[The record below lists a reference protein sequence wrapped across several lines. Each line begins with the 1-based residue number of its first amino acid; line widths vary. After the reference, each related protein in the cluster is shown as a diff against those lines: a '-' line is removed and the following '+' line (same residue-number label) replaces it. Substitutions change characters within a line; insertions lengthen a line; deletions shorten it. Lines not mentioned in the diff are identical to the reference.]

1 MKRGYIYILAII
13 ALLMNPLNVSADKKE
28 KQERINVALSSVYK
42 GDTIPSFE
50 LYEVTIYGRKT
61 FTNVRKQ
68 RKYDKLIHNVV
79 RTYPLAKEVK
89 AILVETYL
97 YLQTLPTDEA
107 KQKHIDQVEK
117 GVWDQYLPEMK
128 KLTLSQGKLLI
139 KLIDREC
146 NQTGFELIN
155 AFMGGFKA
163 NFYQV
168 FASLFGAT
176 LKKEY
181 DPQSSEEDAAIEEII
196 YLIDNDLL

>member
-1 MKRGYIYILAII
+1 MKRVYILLIV
-13 ALLMNPLNVSADKKE
+13 ALLVVPQMVSAEKSKQDK
-28 KQERINVALSSVYK
+28 INVALSTVYK
-42 GDTIPSFE
+42 GDTIPSFD
-50 LYEVTIYGRKT
+50 LYEVTIYGRRYY
-61 FTNVRKQ
+61 TNVRKQ
-68 RKYDKLIHNVV
+68 RKYDKLVHNVMK
-79 RTYPLAKEVK
+79 TYPLAKEVK

-168 FASLFGAT
+168 LASLFGAT

-181 DPQSSEEDAAIEEII
+181 DPQSIEEDAVIEEII
-196 YLIDNDLL
+196 YLIDHDML

>member
-1 MKRGYIYILAII
+1 MKRVYILLIV
-13 ALLMNPLNVSADKKE
+13 ALLVVPQMVSAEKSKQDK
-28 KQERINVALSSVYK
+28 INVALSTVYK
-42 GDTIPSFE
+42 GDTIPSFD
-50 LYEVTIYGRKT
+50 LYEVTIYGRRYY
-61 FTNVRKQ
+61 TNVRKQ
-68 RKYDKLIHNVV
+68 RKYDKLVHNVMK
-79 RTYPLAKEVK
+79 TYPLAKEVK

>member
-1 MKRGYIYILAII
+1 MKRVYILLIV
-13 ALLMNPLNVSADKKE
+13 ALLVVPQMVSAEKSKQDK
-28 KQERINVALSSVYK
+28 INVALSTVYK
-42 GDTIPSFE
+42 GDTIPSFD
-50 LYEVTIYGRKT
+50 LYDVTIYGRRYY
-61 FTNVRKQ
+61 TNVRKQ
-68 RKYDKLIHNVV
+68 RKYDKLVHNVMK
-79 RTYPLAKEVK
+79 TYPLAKEVK

-181 DPQSSEEDAAIEEII
+181 DPQSIEEDAVIEEII
-196 YLIDNDLL
+196 YLIDHDML

>member
-13 ALLMNPLNVSADKKE
+13 VLLMNPLNVSADKKE

-42 GDTIPSFE
+42 DDTIPSFE

>member
-1 MKRGYIYILAII
+1 MKRVYILLIV
-13 ALLMNPLNVSADKKE
+13 ALLVVPQMVSAEKSKQDK
-28 KQERINVALSSVYK
+28 INVALSTVYK

-50 LYEVTIYGRKT
+50 LYEVTIYGRRYY
-61 FTNVRKQ
+61 TNVRKQ
-68 RKYDKLIHNVV
+68 RKYDKLVHNVMK
-79 RTYPLAKEVK
+79 TYPLAKEVK

-181 DPQSSEEDAAIEEII
+181 DPQSIEEDAVIEEII
-196 YLIDNDLL
+196 YLIDHDML

>member
-1 MKRGYIYILAII
+1 MKRSNAPILIII
-13 ALLMNPLNVSADKKE
+13 ALLTIPQMVSAEKSKQDK
-28 KQERINVALSSVYK
+28 INVALSTVYK
-42 GDTIPSFE
+42 GDTIPSFD
-50 LYEVTIYGRKT
+50 LYEVTIYGRRT

-68 RKYDKLIHNVV
+68 RRYDKLVHNVMK
-79 RTYPLAKEVK
+79 TYPLAKEVK
-89 AILVETYL
+89 GILVETYL
-97 YLQTLPTDEA
+97 YLQTLPDDDA
-107 KQKHIDQVEK
+107 KQKHIEQVEK

-181 DPQSSEEDAAIEEII
+181 DPQNNEEDEAIEEII
-196 YLIDNDLL
+196 YLIDHDML

>member
-1 MKRGYIYILAII
+1 MKRVYILLIV
-13 ALLMNPLNVSADKKE
+13 ALLVIPQMVSAEKSKQDK
-28 KQERINVALSSVYK
+28 INVALSTVYK
-42 GDTIPSFE
+42 GDTIPSFD
-50 LYEVTIYGRKT
+50 LYEVTIYGRRYY
-61 FTNVRKQ
+61 TNVRKQ
-68 RKYDKLIHNVV
+68 RKYDKLVHNVMK
-79 RTYPLAKEVK
+79 TYPLAKEVK

-181 DPQSSEEDAAIEEII
+181 DPQSIEEDAVIEEII

>member
-13 ALLMNPLNVSADKKE
+13 VLLMTPLNVSADKKE

>member
-13 ALLMNPLNVSADKKE
+13 VLLMNPLNVSADKKE

>member
-1 MKRGYIYILAII
+1 MKRVYILLIV
-13 ALLMNPLNVSADKKE
+13 ALLVVPQMVSAEKSKQDK
-28 KQERINVALSSVYK
+28 INVALSTVYK
-42 GDTIPSFE
+42 GDTIPSFD
-50 LYEVTIYGRKT
+50 LYEVTIYGRRYY
-61 FTNVRKQ
+61 TNVRKQ
-68 RKYDKLIHNVV
+68 RKYDKLVHNVMK
-79 RTYPLAKEVK
+79 TYPLAKEVK

-181 DPQSSEEDAAIEEII
+181 DPQSIEEDAVIEEII
-196 YLIDNDLL
+196 YLIDHDLL

>member
-1 MKRGYIYILAII
+1 MKRVYILLIVV
-13 ALLMNPLNVSADKKE
+13 LLVVPQMVSAEKSKQDK
-28 KQERINVALSSVYK
+28 INVALSTVYK
-42 GDTIPSFE
+42 GDTIPSFD
-50 LYEVTIYGRKT
+50 LYEVTIYGRRYY
-61 FTNVRKQ
+61 TNVRKQ
-68 RKYDKLIHNVV
+68 RKYDKLVHNVMK
-79 RTYPLAKEVK
+79 TYPLAKEVK

-181 DPQSSEEDAAIEEII
+181 DPQSIEEDAVIEEII
-196 YLIDNDLL
+196 YLIDHDML

>member
-1 MKRGYIYILAII
+1 MNRKRQYIIVVILI
-13 ALLMNPLNVSADKKE
+13 LLSTSSIYAE
-28 KQERINVALSSVYK
+28 ERRQDRVNVALSTVYK

-50 LYEVTIYGRKT
+50 MFEVTIYGRRTYTSK
-61 FTNVRKQ
+61 RKQ
-68 RKYDKLIHNVV
+68 RKYDKMVHNVV
-79 RTYPLAKEVK
+79 KTYPLALEVK

-97 YLQTLPTDEA
+97 YLQTLPDDKA
-107 KQKHIDQVEK
+107 KERHIEQVEK
-117 GVWDQYLPEMK
+117 GVWNQYLPIMK
-128 KLTLSQGKLLI
+128 GLTLSQGKMLI

-146 NQTGFELIN
+146 NQTGYELIN

-181 DPQSSEEDAAIEEII
+181 DPLGEDADIEEII
-196 YLIDNDLL
+196 YLINNDLL

>member
-1 MKRGYIYILAII
+1 MKRVYILLIV
-13 ALLMNPLNVSADKKE
+13 ALLVVSQMVSAEKSKQDK
-28 KQERINVALSSVYK
+28 INVALSTVYK
-42 GDTIPSFE
+42 GDTIPSFD
-50 LYEVTIYGRKT
+50 LYEVTIYGRRYY
-61 FTNVRKQ
+61 TNVRKQ
-68 RKYDKLIHNVV
+68 RKYDKLVHNVMK
-79 RTYPLAKEVK
+79 TYPLAKEVK

-181 DPQSSEEDAAIEEII
+181 DPQSIEEDAVIEEII
-196 YLIDNDLL
+196 YLIDHDML

>member
-1 MKRGYIYILAII
+1 MNMKRVYILLIV
-13 ALLMNPLNVSADKKE
+13 ALLVVPQMVSADKS
-28 KQERINVALSSVYK
+28 KQDKINVALSTVYK
-42 GDTIPSFE
+42 GDTIPSFD
-50 LYEVTIYGRKT
+50 LYEVTIYGRRYY
-61 FTNVRKQ
+61 TNVRKQ
-68 RKYDKLIHNVV
+68 RKYDKLVHNVMK
-79 RTYPLAKEVK
+79 TYPLAKEVK

-181 DPQSSEEDAAIEEII
+181 DPQSIEEDAAIEEII
-196 YLIDNDLL
+196 YLIDHDML

>member
-1 MKRGYIYILAII
+1 MKRVYILLIV
-13 ALLMNPLNVSADKKE
+13 ALLVVPQMVSAEKSKQDK
-28 KQERINVALSSVYK
+28 INVALSTVYK
-42 GDTIPSFE
+42 GDTIPSFD
-50 LYEVTIYGRKT
+50 LYEVTIYGRRYY
-61 FTNVRKQ
+61 TNVRKQ
-68 RKYDKLIHNVV
+68 RKYDKLVHNVMK
-79 RTYPLAKEVK
+79 TYPLAKEVK

-97 YLQTLPTDEA
+97 YLQTLTTDEA

-181 DPQSSEEDAAIEEII
+181 DPQSIEEDAVIEEII
-196 YLIDNDLL
+196 YLIDHDML

>member
-1 MKRGYIYILAII
+1 MNMKRVYILLIV
-13 ALLMNPLNVSADKKE
+13 ALLVVPQMMFADKS
-28 KQERINVALSSVYK
+28 KQDKINVALSTVYK
-42 GDTIPSFE
+42 GDTIPSFD
-50 LYEVTIYGRKT
+50 LYEVTIYGRRYY
-61 FTNVRKQ
+61 TNVRKQ
-68 RKYDKLIHNVV
+68 RKYDKLVHNVMK
-79 RTYPLAKEVK
+79 TYPLAKEVK

-181 DPQSSEEDAAIEEII
+181 DPQSIEEDAVIEEII
-196 YLIDNDLL
+196 YLIDHDML

>member
-1 MKRGYIYILAII
+1 MKRVYILLIV
-13 ALLMNPLNVSADKKE
+13 ALLVVPQMVSAEKSKQDK
-28 KQERINVALSSVYK
+28 INVALSTVYK
-42 GDTIPSFE
+42 GDTIPSFD
-50 LYEVTIYGRKT
+50 LYEVTIYGRRYY
-61 FTNVRKQ
+61 TNVRKQ
-68 RKYDKLIHNVV
+68 RKYDKLVYNVV

-89 AILVETYL
+89 TILVETYL

-107 KQKHIDQVEK
+107 KKKHIDQVEK

-181 DPQSSEEDAAIEEII
+181 DPQSIEEDAVIEEII
-196 YLIDNDLL
+196 YLIDHDML

>member
-13 ALLMNPLNVSADKKE
+13 VLLMNPLNVSADKKE
-28 KQERINVALSSVYK
+28 KQKRINVALSSVYK

-139 KLIDREC
+139 KLIDRVH
-146 NQTGFELIN
+146 
-155 AFMGGFKA
+155 K
-163 NFYQV
+163 
-168 FASLFGAT
+168 
-176 LKKEY
+176 
-181 DPQSSEEDAAIEEII
+181 
-196 YLIDNDLL
+196 

>member
-1 MKRGYIYILAII
+1 MKRVYILLIV
-13 ALLMNPLNVSADKKE
+13 ALLVVPQMVSAEKSKQDK
-28 KQERINVALSSVYK
+28 INVALSTVYK
-42 GDTIPSFE
+42 GDTIPSFD
-50 LYEVTIYGRKT
+50 LYEVTIYGRRYY
-61 FTNVRKQ
+61 TNVRKQ
-68 RKYDKLIHNVV
+68 RKYDKLVHNVV

>member
-13 ALLMNPLNVSADKKE
+13 VLLMNPLNVSADKRE